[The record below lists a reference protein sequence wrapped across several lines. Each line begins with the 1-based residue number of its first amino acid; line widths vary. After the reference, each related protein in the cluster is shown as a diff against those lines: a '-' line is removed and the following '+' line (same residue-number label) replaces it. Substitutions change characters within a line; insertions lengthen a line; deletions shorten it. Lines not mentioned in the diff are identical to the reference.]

1 MLTAFTSRLGLG
13 QGRLKTSKAGMGE
26 YAFVLGDVETGH
38 YFQLAPG
45 DYSAV
50 TQAVDVTGIS
60 LVRVLLRLKVPA
72 SIPADL
78 AWEASV
84 TVDGAKKAR
93 MTAVPGRERLMTDL
107 AANVSKLTGVH
118 LVGVRLEL
126 VAK

>member
-13 QGRLKTSKAGMGE
+13 QGRLRTSKASPGE
-26 YAFVLGDVETGH
+26 YAFVLGDVEPGH

-45 DYSAV
+45 DYSSV
-50 TQAVDVTGIS
+50 TQAVDVTGIN

-84 TVDGAKKAR
+84 TVDGVKKAR
-93 MTAVPGRERLMTDL
+93 MTALPGREHLVTDL

>member
-1 MLTAFTSRLGLG
+1 
-13 QGRLKTSKAGMGE
+13 
-26 YAFVLGDVETGH
+26 
-38 YFQLAPG
+38 
-45 DYSAV
+45 
-50 TQAVDVTGIS
+50 VDVTGIN

-84 TVDGAKKAR
+84 TVDGVKKAR
-93 MTAVPGRERLMTDL
+93 MTALPGREHLVTDL